1 MSEVANSAME
11 SVSKSGESNYL
22 STVKILAISGSLRS
36 GSSNTALLRAMAAL
50 APANVEIQVYEGVA
64 DLPHFSPE
72 IDDEASPS
80 AVVDLRAQLHAADA
94 VILCTPEYI
103 HGMPGSLKNLL
114 DWTASSGDFVD
125 KPVAA
130 LSASPSYAGGE
141 KAHASLV
148 STLKV
153 LSAKVVEEASLIVP
167 AIRKKVNAN
176 GEITDPQL
184 EQELRSVL
192 AALERVL

>member
-1 MSEVANSAME
+1 M
-11 SVSKSGESNYL
+11 
-22 STVKILAISGSLRS
+22 KILAISGSLRT
-36 GSSNTALLRAMAAL
+36 GSSNTALLRALATL
-50 APANVEIQVYEGVA
+50 APENMEIRIYEAVA
-64 DLPHFSPE
+64 DLPHFNPEMDDKASPE
-72 IDDEASPS
+72 T
-80 AVVDLRAQLHAADA
+80 VLDLRAQLKSADA
-94 VILCTPEYI
+94 VIICTPEYI

-141 KAHASLV
+141 KAHVSLV

-153 LSAKVVEEASLIVP
+153 LSAKVVEDTSLIVP
-167 AIRKKVNAN
+167 FIRKKMNAN
-176 GEITDPQL
+176 GEITDPEL

-192 AALERVL
+192 AALKRPL